1 MQQKDQMTNQASED
15 VTALGMAAEPAVA
28 YSSESHSLARV
39 GEFHIP
45 EEIDPGIGPYTMA
58 EIDQQLAE
66 ADASLRDKSQWST
79 LSEILSDFKQEHAQW
94 FK

>member
-1 MQQKDQMTNQASED
+1 
-15 VTALGMAAEPAVA
+15 MAAEPAVA
-28 YSSESHSLARV
+28 YASTHQSLARV

-45 EEIDPGIGPYTMA
+45 EELDPGIGPYTMA

-66 ADASLRDKSQWST
+66 ADATLRDKSQWST
-79 LSEILSDFKQEHAQW
+79 LGEILSDFKQEHAQW